1 MLLVNWCSKGV
12 LRLLFAVL
20 MTAGLATSVSAQTAG
35 TGQIAGTVTDPEGLT
50 VPEAEVVVRNVG
62 TGAELRLV
70 TTEAGRFAAPFLQ
83 PGRYEVTVRKEGFA
97 EVKREN
103 VAVEVG
109 QTITLNIELPLR
121 ATQETVVVT
130 TEVPLVETE
139 KFEVSQVIGERA
151 VENIPLNGRRWDN
164 LVLLTPG
171 VSEDGGFGGISFR
184 GINSLY
190 NNNQVDG
197 ADNNQ
202 AFFSEARGR
211 TRIAY
216 GYSLNAIKEFQ
227 VQTAAYSAEYGRAA
241 GGIVNA
247 VTKSGS
253 NEYHGDFFY
262 FIRDDIWLAR
272 DPVGNATPTFNPAT
286 GTLVTGVK
294 PDERRQ
300 QFGGSFSGPLVR
312 DKVFFFL
319 NYDQQKRSFPAIIA
333 PFRANFFDTT
343 DPSSQS
349 HPSRCTHPRCG
360 EVIAALQKIGATID
374 PRRGDQYLG
383 LGKVD
388 WQIDPS
394 NRLSGVVNILRWNS
408 PNGILT
414 GPVLTVTSLSNGTDI
429 VRNEFLTVTWTSVLS
444 SSVVNEARF
453 QYGRDF
459 EAQTPNASG
468 PQFQISDGPNF
479 GMPNFLP
486 RGRFPN
492 EKRFQWTDNV
502 SVISGRHQIKL
513 GMDINHVRDDLQ
525 NLFQGGGI
533 YQYLGSRALNNFV
546 TDIFDGGRRY
556 SSFVQTVDPITGS
569 GEGFFTTNDYN
580 FYVQDNIKLRP
591 NLTVN
596 LGLRYELQD
605 MPNVV
610 KPNPAVPETGQLNT
624 DTNNWGPR
632 FGFAYTMGQQ
642 QRTVLR
648 GGYGIYYGRTQNS
661 SIFVHLFQNG
671 VFQQQFF
678 FRTTTPGAPQAPN
691 VVFPLPDTA
700 PPFGPIFGNSGPVPT
715 NEFDSLEEFLA
726 AFPNASGS
734 AVVDV
739 LAPDFVNP
747 IVHQYDLAVERELF
761 WNMSV
766 SASYVGSRGQR
777 LPVFVDTN
785 LPPADTTATYAVLDS
800 ASNLERTFQVP
811 FWSGALPRPRP
822 NVGVI
827 LTGKSVINSWY
838 NGLVL
843 RLRRRGQQF
852 FFDANFT
859 WSQARDN
866 GQVAGVNGTFAGTT
880 NPLNPF
886 DLRSEYGL
894 SDIDIRRRFILHAT
908 WLMPWGDYTDNA
920 GLRAIIGGWRASGV
934 IRVQDGRPVEA
945 TMGNRPSCAFNGGLT
960 CAVVS
965 SFGGAANGR
974 VPFIGRNSQFTTPAL
989 KIVDLRIT
997 REFKVSETSTIEIL
1011 WEAFNLF
1018 NHTNGFSV
1026 DNRMFFVSSAST
1038 NPSDTCNAANLGI
1051 TASDFRGCLTPNG
1064 SFLAVRS
1071 TGNTLYT
1078 ARQMQFGAKFRF

>member
-1 MLLVNWCSKGV
+1 MHAQKRKRNGV
-12 LRLLFAVL
+12 LCLLAALGLTLGVAA
-20 MTAGLATSVSAQTAG
+20 TASGQTAG
-35 TGQIAGTVTDPEGLT
+35 TGQINGTVTDPGGLV
-50 VPEAEVVVRNVG
+50 VPEAEVIVRNVG
-62 TGAELRLV
+62 TGAQIRLT

-103 VAVEVG
+103 ITVEVG
-109 QTITLNIELPLR
+109 QTVTLDLELPLR
-121 ATQETVVVT
+121 EARETVVVT
-130 TEVPLVETE
+130 TELPLVETE
-139 KFEVSQVIGERA
+139 KFEVSQIIGERA
-151 VENIPLNGRRWDN
+151 LENIPLNGRRWDN

-190 NNNQVDG
+190 NNNMVDG

-247 VTKSGS
+247 VTRSGS
-253 NEYHGDFFY
+253 NVLHGDFFY
-262 FIRDDIWLAR
+262 FIRDDLWLAR
-272 DPVGNATPTFNPAT
+272 DPIANASGQP
-286 GTLVTGVK
+286 K

-300 QFGGSFSGPLVR
+300 QFGGSLSGPLVA
-312 DKVFFFL
+312 DKLFFFL
-319 NYDQQKRSFPAIIA
+319 NYDQQKRNFPAVII
-333 PFRANFFDTT
+333 PFNANFFDTS
-343 DPSSQS
+343 DPNSQAA
-349 HPSRCTHPRCG
+349 RCTHPRCP
-360 EVIAALQKIGATID
+360 EVLAALAAITNTIA
-374 PRRGDQYLG
+374 PRKGDQYLG
-383 LGKVD
+383 LAKLD
-388 WQIDPS
+388 YQLDPS
-394 NRLSGVVNILRWNS
+394 NRISGVFNILRWKS

-414 GPVLTVTSLSNGTDI
+414 SPVLTSTALANGTDL
-429 VRNEFLTVTWTSVLS
+429 VDNEFLTVTWTYVITPN
-444 SSVVNEARF
+444 VVNEARF

-459 EAQTPNASG
+459 ERQTPNASG
-468 PQFQISDGPNF
+468 PSFTISGAASF

-486 RGRFPN
+486 RGAFPN

-502 SVISGRHQIKL
+502 SYLRGRHQFKFGL
-513 GMDINHVRDDLQ
+513 DINHVRDNLQ
-525 NLFQGGGI
+525 NLFQGGGV
-533 YQYLGSRALNNFV
+533 YNYSGTTALNNFV
-546 TDIFDGGRRY
+546 SDIFDGTRRY

-569 GEGFFTTNDYN
+569 GKGFFTTNDYN
-580 FYVQDNIKLRP
+580 FYIQDNIKLLP
-591 NLTVN
+591 SLTIN

-605 MPNVV
+605 MPKVV
-610 KPNPAVPETGQLNT
+610 QANPAVPETARLNT

-632 FGFAYTMGQQ
+632 FGFAWGLGGAQK
-642 QRTVLR
+642 TVLR

-671 VFQQQFF
+671 VFQQLFSF
-678 FRTTTPGAPQAPN
+678 TPSTPGAPIAPN

-700 PPFGPIFGNSGPVPT
+700 PPFGPIFGTSGPVPR
-715 NEFDSLEEFLA
+715 NNFNSLEEFLA
-726 AFPNASGS
+726 AFPSARGS

-766 SASYVGSRGQR
+766 SVSYVGSRGQR
-777 LPVFVDTN
+777 LPVFVDAN
-785 LPPADTTATYAVLDS
+785 LPRPDSTATYAVLD
-800 ASNLERTFQVP
+800 ASNSLQRTFQVP
-811 FWSGALPRPRP
+811 FWSGAVPRP
-822 NVGVI
+822 NPRVGVI
-827 LTGKSVINSWY
+827 LMGKSVINSWY
-838 NGLVL
+838 NGMLL
-843 RLRRRGQQF
+843 RVRRRGERF

-894 SDIDIRRRFILHAT
+894 SDIDIRRRFIFHAT
-908 WLMPWGDYTDNA
+908 WVMPWGDYTDNA
-920 GLRAIIGGWRASGV
+920 GLKALIGGWRASGV

-945 TMGNRPSCAFNGGLT
+945 QMGSRPSCAFNGGLT
-960 CAVVS
+960 CAVIS
-965 SFGGAANGR
+965 STGGPVNGR
-974 VPFIGRNSQFTTPAL
+974 VPFIPRNTLFTTPAL
-989 KIVDLRIT
+989 KVVDLRIT
-997 REFKVSETSTIEIL
+997 REFRLTERTTFEFL

-1026 DNRMFFVSSAST
+1026 DNRMFFFASSSS
-1038 NPSDTCNAANLGI
+1038 NPAAPCSATRLGI
-1051 TASDFRGCLTPNG
+1051 SASDFRGCLTPNN

-1071 TGNTLYT
+1071 TSNTLYT
-1078 ARQMQFGAKFRF
+1078 ARQMQFGARIRF